1 MKKPTKIFFDTA
13 PIIYYVEDNQ
23 LFASKIEGLLEKF
36 EKQKLMINSIVYAEL
51 CIKPKRENNKQLIL
65 LFDDFLNN
73 LSFEILNI
81 DKKCAII
88 ATDLMA
94 KYQQI
99 KTIDAI
105 HIASAIAHNCDTFV
119 TNDKQL
125 KQIKEIN
132 ILVLSEINN

>member
-1 MKKPTKIFFDTA
+1 
-13 PIIYYVEDNQ
+13 
-23 LFASKIEGLLEKF
+23 LL
-36 EKQKLMINSIVYAEL
+36 YTEL
-51 CIKPKRENNKQLIL
+51 CIKPKRENNKQLIF

-73 LSFEILNI
+73 LRFEILTI

-88 ATDLMA
+88 AIDLMA

-99 KTIDAI
+99 KTVDAI

-132 ILVLSEINN
+132 ILVLSEIEN

>member
-1 MKKPTKIFFDTA
+1 MKEPTKIFFDTA
-13 PIIYYVEDNQ
+13 PIIYYIEDNQ
-23 LFASKIEGLLEKF
+23 IFASKVEKLLEKF
-36 EKQKLMINSIVYAEL
+36 EKQKLMINSIVYTEL
-51 CIKPKRENNKQLIL
+51 CIKPKRENNKQLIF

-73 LSFEILNI
+73 LRFEILTI

-88 ATDLMA
+88 AIDLMA

-99 KTIDAI
+99 KTVDAI

-132 ILVLSEINN
+132 ILVLSEIEN

>member
-1 MKKPTKIFFDTA
+1 MKEPTKIFFDTA
-13 PIIYYVEDNQ
+13 PIIYYIEDNQ
-23 LFASKIEGLLEKF
+23 TFASKVEKLLEKF
-36 EKQKLMINSIVYAEL
+36 EKQKLMINSIVYTEL
-51 CIKPKRENNKQLIL
+51 CIKPKRENNKQLIF

-73 LSFEILNI
+73 LRFEILTI

-88 ATDLMA
+88 AIDLMA

-99 KTIDAI
+99 KTVDAI

-132 ILVLSEINN
+132 ILVLSEIEN